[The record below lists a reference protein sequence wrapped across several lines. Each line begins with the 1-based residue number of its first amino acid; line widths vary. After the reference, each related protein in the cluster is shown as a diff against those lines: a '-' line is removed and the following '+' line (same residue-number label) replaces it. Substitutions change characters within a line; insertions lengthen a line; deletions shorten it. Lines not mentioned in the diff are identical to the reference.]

1 MLTHLCCLDELLY
14 DVRSLDHGDLPENV
28 THNPYGDAVEQLDTL
43 VNAGSVLGR
52 LGRVGIH
59 TELTE
64 LGEEERHCQEI
75 HDTSVVG

>member
-28 THNPYGDAVEQLDTL
+28 TYNPHGDTVEQLDTL

-64 LGEEERHCQEI
+64 LGEEESI
-75 HDTSVVG
+75 VMTPV